1 MFTNDP
7 TSKTALAKAILMLI
21 FFIFENFSA
30 NNVRQWTVEQN
41 KDLIS
46 IGKHLEWLMSTV
58 NPLNEEVNELKG
70 KNKDMATS
78 VAKYTEQYKAERQN
92 SGIMKKQYEGKLKV
106 RHQFSHIK

>member
-1 MFTNDP
+1 
-7 TSKTALAKAILMLI
+7 MLI
-21 FFIFENFSA
+21 FYFWKFSA
-30 NNVRQWTVEQN
+30 NNVKQWAAEQN

-58 NPLNEEVNELKG
+58 NPLNEQVNELQSR
-70 KNKDMATS
+70 NKDMAAS

-106 RHQFSHIK
+106 GH